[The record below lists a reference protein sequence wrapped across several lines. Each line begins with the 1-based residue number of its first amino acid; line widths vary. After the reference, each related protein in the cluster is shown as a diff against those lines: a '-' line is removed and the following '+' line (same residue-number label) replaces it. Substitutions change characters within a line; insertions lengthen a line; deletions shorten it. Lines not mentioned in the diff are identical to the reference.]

1 MIQVQRF
8 NKVLKLAVI
17 LGDLVILNVLF
28 ISFNSIWNELFG
40 ERACSGTLPQI
51 LTLFSVCYFACTIS
65 GGVILHRRGAR
76 ADQIVFR
83 VLRNVFYFSFLSTG
97 LMVLSE
103 LEIYSKRFF
112 IYYFILLILCITVY
126 RLLFRFCI
134 QLYRSH
140 GGNFRTVLYL
150 GSTENIAELYHEM
163 TSDATTGYRVLGYF
177 DTTPNAKFPA
187 SCTYLG
193 KPEQAIDYLAQH
205 KVNQL
210 YCCLPSALSEQ
221 IVPVINY
228 CENNLIHFYS
238 VPNVRNYLRHRM
250 HFEMIGSV
258 PILSIRKEPL
268 GKIENRLIKRIFDV
282 IFSLLFLCTL
292 FPIIFLIV
300 GVTIKI
306 TSSGPIFFRQ
316 KRNGLNNKEFWCYK
330 FRSMKV
336 NKESDTLQAT
346 LNDPRKTKFG
356 DFMRRTNIDELP
368 QFINVL
374 LGDMSI
380 VGPRPHMLKHTE
392 EYSKIINKYMVR
404 HFIKPG
410 ITGWAQVTGFRGETR
425 ELEDMEGRLLS
436 SNPAEMPGIEE
447 IQQYRRIFRL
457 IKKSILP
464 LKEHINKLLHSDNTL
479 LHKSNRPFF
488 NDVNDHLQFVLQT
501 LEGCRDMISALVDL
515 YLSNNDQRMNGI
527 MKQLTIVS
535 TIFIPLTFLA
545 GIWGMNFSWMP
556 ELNWKYGYLFAWI
569 LMLVTGTAVYLLFR
583 RKKWY

>member
-238 VPNVRNYLRHRM
+238 VPNVRILVDHPVNGLYLADDLFQPAVQVICVHTLP
-250 HFEMIGSV
+250 HGAHL
-258 PILSIRKEPL
+258 LSL
-268 GKIENRLIKRIFDV
+268 QGT
-282 IFSLLFLCTL
+282 LFL
-292 FPIIFLIV
+292 
-300 GVTIKI
+300 
-306 TSSGPIFFRQ
+306 
-316 KRNGLNNKEFWCYK
+316 
-330 FRSMKV
+330 
-336 NKESDTLQAT
+336 
-346 LNDPRKTKFG
+346 
-356 DFMRRTNIDELP
+356 
-368 QFINVL
+368 
-374 LGDMSI
+374 
-380 VGPRPHMLKHTE
+380 
-392 EYSKIINKYMVR
+392 
-404 HFIKPG
+404 
-410 ITGWAQVTGFRGETR
+410 
-425 ELEDMEGRLLS
+425 LLS
-436 SNPAEMPGIEE
+436 SKQGSLSSRAPPCKSPTAPVQDTIGGISFP
-447 IQQYRRIFRL
+447 RG
-457 IKKSILP
+457 SPLP
-464 LKEHINKLLHSDNTL
+464 D
-479 LHKSNRPFF
+479 
-488 NDVNDHLQFVLQT
+488 
-501 LEGCRDMISALVDL
+501 
-515 YLSNNDQRMNGI
+515 
-527 MKQLTIVS
+527 
-535 TIFIPLTFLA
+535 
-545 GIWGMNFSWMP
+545 
-556 ELNWKYGYLFAWI
+556 
-569 LMLVTGTAVYLLFR
+569 
-583 RKKWY
+583 